1 MSLCQEEPL
10 PAPVPMPS
18 SPEPQVNLYSLFSV
32 LFSSHTTLL
41 LDEMFILENSPQL
54 SPFVAR
60 YSSPVVP
67 PLHAFRGPE
76 FPRAAS
82 RGHRYKCTVQW

>member
-10 PAPVPMPS
+10 PAPVPMPP
-18 SPEPQVNLYSLFSV
+18 SPELQANLCSLLSV
-32 LFSSHTTLL
+32 LFSSHTILS
-41 LDEMFILENSPQL
+41 LDEMFILENNPQL

-60 YSSPVVP
+60 YSSSVVP
-67 PLHAFRGPE
+67 PLHALQGPE

-82 RGHRYKCTVQW
+82 RGHRYKRTVEW